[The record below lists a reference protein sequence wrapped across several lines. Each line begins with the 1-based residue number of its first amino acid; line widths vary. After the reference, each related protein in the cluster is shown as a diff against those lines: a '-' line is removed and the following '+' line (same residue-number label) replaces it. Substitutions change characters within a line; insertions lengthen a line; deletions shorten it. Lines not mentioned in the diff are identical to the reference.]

1 MKRLQI
7 AIKYLLDKIVAILL
21 AIILFPLWLLIMVA
35 IKLDDGGPV
44 FFCQDRLGKDGK
56 IFKIY
61 KFRTM
66 IVDADK
72 YLDEKGRVVNKNRIT
87 RVGKILRKLSLD
99 ELPQLINI
107 IKGDMSIIGPR
118 PALPSHL
125 PRYTEWQKRRLLMKP
140 GVTGLA
146 QVNGRNTLKWSKRI
160 EYDIWYIENYSLWLD
175 LKILLKTIKVVLLR
189 EGIVLDRN
197 PQDVDDLAPPPNVT
211 QQNSNG

>member
-1 MKRLQI
+1 MKRTLQLH
-7 AIKYLLDKIVAILL
+7 IKYVLDKLL
-21 AIILFPLWLLIMVA
+21 ALILIIILFPLWIIIMIA
-35 IKLDDGGPV
+35 IKLDDGGPI
-44 FFCQDRLGKDGK
+44 FFTQERLGKNGKTFK
-56 IFKIY
+56 IF

-66 IVDADK
+66 LVDADK
-72 YLDEKGRVVNKNRIT
+72 FLDENGRVTRKNRIT
-87 RVGKILRKLSLD
+87 RVGKFLRKLSLD

-146 QVNGRNTLKWSKRI
+146 QINGRNTLKWSKRI
-160 EYDIWYIENYSLWLD
+160 EYDIEYIENYSLWLD
-175 LKILLKTIKVVLLR
+175 LKILLKTIKVVFLR

-197 PQDVDDLAPPPNVT
+197 PQDVDDLAPPT
-211 QQNSNG
+211 ETK

>member
-1 MKRLQI
+1 MKRTLQLH
-7 AIKYLLDKIVAILL
+7 IKYVLDKLL
-21 AIILFPLWLLIMVA
+21 ALILIIILFPLWIIIMIA
-35 IKLDDGGPV
+35 IKLDDGGPI
-44 FFCQDRLGKDGK
+44 FFTQERLGENGKTFK
-56 IFKIY
+56 IF

-66 IVDADK
+66 LVDADK
-72 YLDEKGRVVNKNRIT
+72 FLDENGRVTRKNRIT
-87 RVGKILRKLSLD
+87 RVGKFLRKLSLD

-146 QVNGRNTLKWSKRI
+146 QINGRNTLKWSKRI
-160 EYDIWYIENYSLWLD
+160 EYDIEYIENYSLWLD
-175 LKILLKTIKVVLLR
+175 LKILLKTIKVVFLR

-197 PQDVDDLAPPPNVT
+197 PQDVDDLAPPT
-211 QQNSNG
+211 ETK

>member
-1 MKRLQI
+1 MKRTLQLH
-7 AIKYLLDKIVAILL
+7 IKYVLDKLL
-21 AIILFPLWLLIMVA
+21 ALILIIILFPLWIIIMIA
-35 IKLDDGGPV
+35 IKLDDGGPI
-44 FFCQDRLGKDGK
+44 FFTQERLGENGKTFK
-56 IFKIY
+56 IF

-66 IVDADK
+66 LVDADK
-72 YLDEKGRVVNKNRIT
+72 FLDENGRVTRKNRIT
-87 RVGKILRKLSLD
+87 RMGKFLRKLSLD

-146 QVNGRNTLKWSKRI
+146 QINGRNTLKWSKRI
-160 EYDIWYIENYSLWLD
+160 EYDIEYIENYSLWLD
-175 LKILLKTIKVVLLR
+175 LKILLKTIKVVFLR

-197 PQDVDDLAPPPNVT
+197 PQDVDDLAPPT
-211 QQNSNG
+211 ETK